1 MIEHSGWL
9 NGMMKT
15 GKINRLASSS
25 SILDSNEIVKYRSE
39 GDKGY
44 WNNEPSGIGRNN
56 GSFVVGLVKLSD
68 SMNKNGELV

>member
-1 MIEHSGWL
+1 MIKYSGWL

-15 GKINRLASSS
+15 GKINRLTSS
-25 SILDSNEIVKYRSE
+25 SISNSNEILKYLSE

-44 WNNEPSGIGRNN
+44 WNNEPSGIGGNN
-56 GSFVVGLVKLSD
+56 GSFEVGLVKLSD

>member
-44 WNNEPSGIGRNN
+44 
-56 GSFVVGLVKLSD
+56 
-68 SMNKNGELV
+68 

>member
-15 GKINRLASSS
+15 GKINRLTSS

-39 GDKGY
+39 EDKGY
-44 WNNEPSGIGRNN
+44 WNNEPSGIGGKN

-68 SMNKNGELV
+68 SMNKTREYV